1 MKTSLYSLTLPDKAI
16 VNWMDVWAQSDVM
29 VVDASFFRCRQITL
43 SWNMGQEFC
52 KKIGIKSL
60 GLSASVD
67 NVFVIA
73 SKRFN
78 GFDPELGDSVKP
90 KNYSF

>member
-1 MKTSLYSLTLPDKAI
+1 MT
-16 VNWMDVWAQSDVM
+16 V
-29 VVDASFFRCRQITL
+29 
-43 SWNMGQEFC
+43 QEFC

-78 GFDPELGDSVKP
+78 GFDPELGDSVQP
-90 KNYSF
+90 KNYSFGINVGF